1 MSVQIIPLNDIAL
14 DPNTDRFI
22 IKNGD
27 LVLTQKADAVAQFI
41 KQRLRTFL
49 GEWFLDTTIGVPYYQ
64 EILKKNPS
72 PVTVASIL
80 KREIMNT
87 DGVIELKGFGMTFDA
102 KNRKVSVTPDIQS
115 VDGPV
120 LFTDSIK
127 V

>member
-1 MSVQIIPLNDIAL
+1 MANQIVPLNDIAL
-14 DPNTDRFI
+14 DPSTDRFI

-27 LVLTQKADAVAQFI
+27 LVLVQKANAVAQFI
-41 KQRLRTFL
+41 KQKLRTFF

-72 PVTVASIL
+72 PITVASIL
-80 KREIMNT
+80 KREIINT
-87 DGVIELKGFGMTFDA
+87 DGVIALDSFSINFDA
-102 KNRKVSVTPDIQS
+102 KNRKITVAPSIQS

-120 LFTDSIK
+120 QFTDSVK